1 MELKMLKDELM
12 QLPTEILDELF
23 KNLSKKMV
31 DTFELG
37 QMIFYISGVEP
48 VESIESLLNDL
59 MQVWLA
65 KLEQEVS

>member
-1 MELKMLKDELM
+1 MLKDELM

-48 VESIESLLNDL
+48 VESIEFT
-59 MQVWLA
+59 Q
-65 KLEQEVS
+65 

>member
-1 MELKMLKDELM
+1 MLKDELM

>member
-1 MELKMLKDELM
+1 MLKDELM

-23 KNLSKKMV
+23 KNLSKTMV

>member
-1 MELKMLKDELM
+1 MLKDELM

-37 QMIFYISGVEP
+37 QMIFYILGVEP